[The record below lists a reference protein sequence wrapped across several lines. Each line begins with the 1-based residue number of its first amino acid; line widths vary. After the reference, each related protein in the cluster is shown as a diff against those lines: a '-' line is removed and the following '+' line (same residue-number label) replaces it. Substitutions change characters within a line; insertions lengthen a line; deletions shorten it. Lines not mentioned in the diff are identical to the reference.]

1 MGKLIDLTGQR
12 FGRLV
17 VLKRSDKSGEHHEAY
32 WKCKCDCG
40 NYTTVIG
47 SDLRSGHT
55 QSCGCLG
62 NENRSKKN
70 IKDEL
75 GKRYGKL
82 LVVEYAGSNKGIAQW
97 KCKCDC
103 GNYCIVRGV
112 HLRFGRIMSCGC
124 LGKSKGEY
132 LIQEYFIDKN
142 IEYKTQYT
150 FSDLTGKSNY
160 LLKFDFYLP
169 KYNTCIE
176 FQGLQHFKSVDFFGG
191 EEEYNQRQ
199 ENDKK
204 KKEYCNE
211 HNIKLL
217 YITYQD
223 NINECLDNFFAKED
237 N

>member
-1 MGKLIDLTGQR
+1 M
-12 FGRLV
+12 
-17 VLKRSDKSGEHHEAY
+17 
-32 WKCKCDCG
+32 
-40 NYTTVIG
+40 
-47 SDLRSGHT
+47 
-55 QSCGCLG
+55 
-62 NENRSKKN
+62 
-70 IKDEL
+70 

-82 LVVEYAGSNKGIAQW
+82 LVVEYAGSNKGVAQW

-204 KKEYCNE
+204 KKEYCDE

-237 N
+237 NL